1 MERGDASDQP
11 LSELEK
17 EAELKRSTKP
27 MFPPALDPDRYF
39 SANSD
44 VILFYKKIYYI

>member
-1 MERGDASDQP
+1 MHGLSLKEYRDMERGDVSDQP

-27 MFPPALDPDRYF
+27 MFPPALDE
-39 SANSD
+39 
-44 VILFYKKIYYI
+44 K